1 MIHFPNLTKRLSRA
15 GDLGFSV
22 FAGLM
27 AFLTYSSM
35 YAFRKPFAAAT
46 FDGEVYWEMDLKIWL
61 ILAQTFGYMASKF
74 YGIKMISELRPENRA
89 ILILGLIGI
98 SWLGLLGF
106 ALLPAPWNVLCFLVN
121 GFPLGLIW
129 GLVFSYLEGRKFTEM
144 MGSILAVSFVF
155 SSGLVKSTGKYL
167 MDTWQIG
174 EQWMPF
180 ATGAVF
186 FPVLLIGVIL
196 LNQIPDPN
204 ERDVSLRTVRTPMP
218 KSERKA
224 FFSNFRTGILLLI
237 FVYVILTALRDLRD
251 NFAVEI
257 WTTMGISVRAELLT
271 QTEIPIT
278 LGLLVLMAL
287 LVLIQN
293 NLKALFIYHGL
304 IISGLLLSVVATLLI
319 KMDLMSPFYWVML
332 TGMGI
337 YMGYIPFN
345 CLLFDRLIAA
355 FKSAGNVG
363 FLMYLADSF
372 GYLGSVAIVTVKQF
386 GLWQGM
392 SWHLFYTNG
401 ILIFCSASIVLMGG
415 SWWYFRRKAEETIPK
430 INPTS
435 ASYSIIP

>member
-1 MIHFPNLTKRLSRA
+1 MLKFPDLTKRLSQSS
-15 GDLGFSV
+15 DWTLSI
-22 FAGLM
+22 FAGVM

-46 FDGEVYWEMDLKIWL
+46 FEGESFGEMDLKIWL
-61 ILAQTFGYMASKF
+61 ILAQTLGYMASKF
-74 YGIKMISELRPENRA
+74 YGIKMISELKPENRA
-89 ILILGLIGI
+89 KLILGLIGI

-174 EQWMPF
+174 EHWMPF

-186 FPVLLIGVIL
+186 FPVLLVGVIL

-204 ERDVSLRTVRTPMP
+204 ERDISLRTARTPMP

-224 FFSNFRTGILLLI
+224 FFANFRTGILLLI

-257 WTTMGISVRAELLT
+257 WTAMGISVRAELLT

-293 NLKALFIYHGL
+293 NLKALFLYHGL
-304 IISGLLLSVVATLLI
+304 IIAGLLLSVAATVLI
-319 KMDLMSPFYWVML
+319 QMGMLSPFNWVML

-386 GLWQGM
+386 GLWQDM

-401 ILIFCSASIVLMGG
+401 ILIFCSLSLLLMGR
-415 SWWYFRRKAEETIPK
+415 SWWYFRRKAQKTIPE
-430 INPTS
+430 IHPSNPVISTIS
-435 ASYSIIP
+435 